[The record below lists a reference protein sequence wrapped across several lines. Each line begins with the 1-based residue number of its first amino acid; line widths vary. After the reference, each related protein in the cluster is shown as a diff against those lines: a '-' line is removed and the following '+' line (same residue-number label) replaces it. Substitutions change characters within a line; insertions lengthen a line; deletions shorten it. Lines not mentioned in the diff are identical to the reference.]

1 MAHSTTL
8 LRRNTDKQR
17 TPADS
22 ICGLLAI
29 RSHDAQPREM
39 GGNRN
44 ALKPFGVSAYIRT
57 RSAVGEADWCCMT
70 ELQHADLICC
80 EMYRLTKIGPDGEA
94 EAPPPKQE
102 VPCIR

>member
-1 MAHSTTL
+1 MPLSL
-8 LRRNTDKQR
+8 FD
-17 TPADS
+17 
-22 ICGLLAI
+22 
-29 RSHDAQPREM
+29 
-39 GGNRN
+39 
-44 ALKPFGVSAYIRT
+44 SAYIRS